1 MIVAVVAVVG
11 IMFLLL
17 TSLYFVLL
25 LPFMSFFT
33 FGFCLTLSATATA
46 TATASLVLEAYLVN
60 FSSLF

>member
-46 TATASLVLEAYLVN
+46 TLGLEAYLVN